1 MIRAGWLH
9 NNCLEGNPSAAR
21 SSFEVPAESARHSHS
36 AVSRNAMPPAGDY
49 NAKSTWFRFAFQR
62 GIPCCVPWTH
72 RSRFLVEPAVVVR
85 RFNPWAPE
93 VRLHF
98 VAQSSSTGW
107 FGFWTLAWWRKA
119 AEGAFQSLVGIKLS
133 LFVNQITFRLITL
146 VGVPLMARYS
156 TGSRVIERLISSND
170 ATFDGRW
177 MFEVNDLFIEL

>member
-9 NNCLEGNPSAAR
+9 NNCLKGSPSVAR
-21 SSFEVPAESARHSHS
+21 SSFEDPAESARHSHS

-62 GIPCCVPWTH
+62 GIPCCVPSFPVSGVFSRR
-72 RSRFLVEPAVVVR
+72 RSTIQSVSSRSPSSFRRTKFIYRLVWILEM
-85 RFNPWAPE
+85 
-93 VRLHF
+93 
-98 VAQSSSTGW
+98 
-107 FGFWTLAWWRKA
+107 A

-146 VGVPLMARYS
+146 VDVPLMARYS